1 MGDNASTW
9 AGVANAGIS
18 AYGANQE
25 AKAKNKQIKEAN
37 KPQKSFAS
45 RTPYMNEYIAQ
56 AIPYILQQQQ
66 SVFKNRMGKYGLNVP
81 DMPAFTMPTPNYR
94 GVSNGQG
101 AGGAGGSDPFLV
113 GTGIR
118 RV

>member
-1 MGDNASTW
+1 MGDNGSTW
-9 AGVANAGIS
+9 AGVANAAVS

-25 AKAKNKQIKEAN
+25 AKAHNKQVKEAN

-56 AIPYILQQQQ
+56 AVPYILQQQQ
-66 SVFKNRMGKYGLNVP
+66 AVFKNRMGKYGLNVP
-81 DMPAFTMPTPNYR
+81 DMPAFSMPSPNYR
-94 GVSNGQG
+94 GVSNGSGQG
-101 AGGAGGSDPFLV
+101 GQGGSDPFLV